1 MGPLLIGKKKIG
13 IGCCFI
19 VAEAGV
25 NHNGDIDLAKR
36 LIDVAVEAG
45 ADAVKFQTFHAD
57 DLIIGT
63 AEKAEYQKIAT
74 SSGESQYEMIKSLE
88 LTDSEFQ
95 ELFLYAHNK
104 NIIFLSTPFDEKSV
118 DFLDEL
124 GVPAFK
130 IPSGELTNIILL
142 KKIAEKRKPVILSTG
157 MADLGE
163 IKRAVEVL
171 QKNGAGEII
180 LLHCTTSYPAP
191 INSVNLRAMET
202 MRREF
207 RLPVGYSDH
216 TEGITIPIAA
226 VAMGAQVIEKHFTLD
241 RTLPGPDHGV
251 SLEPCELKAM
261 IRAIRDVERAFGDG
275 IKRPVPEENSMKR
288 VARRS
293 IVAKAD
299 IQAGA
304 VLKASDLAVK
314 RPGTGIEPRYLDL
327 LIHKKAKKP
336 IARDQIITWTW
347 SNESQ
352 DTLYQRD
359 TGRLWSHALGFTQ
372 DSRSS

>member
-1 MGPLLIGKKKIG
+1 MEPLFIGNKKIG
-13 IGCCFI
+13 VGFCFI
-19 VAEAGV
+19 IAEAGV
-25 NHNGDIDLAKR
+25 NHNGDIDRAKR

-57 DLIIGT
+57 DFIIGT

-74 SSGESQYEMIKSLE
+74 SSEESQYEMIKSLE

-118 DFLDEL
+118 DFLDKL

-130 IPSGELTNIILL
+130 IPSGELTNTILL

-207 RLPVGYSDH
+207 RLPIGYSDH

-241 RTLPGPDHGV
+241 RTLPGPDHRV

-327 LIHKKAKKP
+327 FINKKAKKT
-336 IARDQIITWTW
+336 IARDQIITWDMV
-347 SNESQ
+347 E
-352 DTLYQRD
+352 
-359 TGRLWSHALGFTQ
+359 
-372 DSRSS
+372 